1 MIFNEALPVDTV
13 TLLACAGL
21 SLLLGAADDKL
32 DLGAFK
38 KLILQT
44 AIALTFVISTGHV
57 VTSLGSP
64 ISYLSSIELGIFSTP
79 FTVFAIV
86 GLSNAFNM
94 IDGCDGLAASLVI
107 IPLLALIFMVAGGLS
122 NPTRQTLL
130 LLSSGIFV
138 FMFFNFSNPKGLK
151 TFLGDGGSLSL
162 GFIVAASLVEIST
175 LDMPYDPSVVLWLA
189 AIPIVDFCT
198 VITRRILLKRKIMAA
213 DRSHLH
219 HLLISWGLSHLQ
231 ITMLISLAA
240 VALLLFGLWISSNH
254 PNISFW
260 CF

>member
-1 MIFNEALPVDTV
+1 MIQFFLKSFTAVIVVAVLTAVFIFVLKPLAIKVSLIDTPTVRKIHDGHIPLTGGISIFFATCLTSVIFNEALPVDTV

-151 TFLGDGGSLSL
+151 TFLGDGGSL
-162 GFIVAASLVEIST
+162 GFIVAA
-175 LDMPYDPSVVLWLA
+175 
-189 AIPIVDFCT
+189 
-198 VITRRILLKRKIMAA
+198 
-213 DRSHLH
+213 
-219 HLLISWGLSHLQ
+219 
-231 ITMLISLAA
+231 
-240 VALLLFGLWISSNH
+240 
-254 PNISFW
+254 NI
-260 CF
+260 